1 MASKKRQRDTI
12 PAYQEYASDMM
23 ARLDYRRLSFEERGL
38 LFTLRLECWVN
49 KSLPADYGDLAKV
62 LGCPESTVA
71 KLFPALLPFFS
82 ISNDSN
88 TISCPELE
96 QHRAHILGIRHAQSM
111 GGKKTAAGKRAE
123 NNKKSAQVVPINQA
137 GSSAGSLAS
146 S

>member
-1 MASKKRQRDTI
+1 MAKKRQRDTI

-62 LGCPESTVA
+62 LGCSESTVA

-82 ISNDSN
+82 ISNDTN

-96 QHRAHILGIRHAQSM
+96 QHRSHILGVRHAQSM
-111 GGKKTAAGKRAE
+111 GGKKTAAAKKVE
-123 NNKKSAQVVPINQA
+123 KNKKSGQVVPINQVGSSPSSLA
-137 GSSAGSLAS
+137 GS
-146 S
+146 